1 MDIISAIFAG
11 LLVAVFVLGI
21 VLLYLLQLPPLGAV
35 LLGAFFFALLVI
47 NLALIMRR
55 AR

>member
-1 MDIISAIFAG
+1 MDIISAFFAG

-35 LLGAFFFALLVI
+35 LLGAFFFALLSSTS
-47 NLALIMRR
+47 R
-55 AR
+55 